1 MFAKN
6 LTLSQAIDG
15 MLFYQKAS
23 GKSPNTIE
31 NYRIQ
36 LAKLAS
42 GNR

>member
-1 MFAKN
+1 
-6 LTLSQAIDG
+6 LSQAIKE
-15 MLFYQKAS
+15 MLFYKKAS

-42 GNR
+42 GDR